1 MKLEINLSEHTD
13 RDIILLH
20 ACFQILEDFVNLEK
34 GHFYEDVYA
43 LYVED
48 FGEERARLEEKEWNE
63 LRELYYWWQ
72 TRKSSDYDALD
83 DKEYLIDSEMLK
95 RLIDIRYLLWI

>member
-20 ACFQILEDFVNLEK
+20 ACFQILEDFVNLET

-43 LYVED
+43 LYVKD
-48 FGEERARLEEKEWNE
+48 FGEDSARLEEKEWDE
-63 LRELYYWWQ
+63 LRILYIWWQ
-72 TRKSSDYDALD
+72 TRKSSDYDVFD